1 MGFVSFH
8 RLVDGYQKF
17 EGSVR
22 VLFCFKRFHR
32 EIDMTWHFKQDL
44 MILLCCS
51 YDTLLKD
58 DCKCVMVQY
67 MLEPFRIDFI
77 SQYLLYLVVFLVIHT
92 SNLKHTCPAIPMFF
106 TAFRT
111 YFRVTRCWIFTQ
123 QCCSV
128 DASHL
133 EVSSFNF
140 LDDLDFFFRVYFFFF
155 EEECLMILTKVLRR
169 CFEMFSSPFLG
180 LFFLPSNI
188 FWNNITFTIK
198 VNVTTCQLDMCF

>member
-155 EEECLMILTKVLRR
+155 WRM
-169 CFEMFSSPFLG
+169 SDDSYQ
-180 LFFLPSNI
+180 S
-188 FWNNITFTIK
+188 IT
-198 VNVTTCQLDMCF
+198 